1 MKSSFPSFSACYHT
15 DSSTKAIM
23 FYLVPSRGDEAW
35 SLQLNTLYQQSGFK
49 CADFHISWQNSNDV
63 GRLMFYLKNRW
74 KHKLIVLSRL
84 CVTKEQFSLRSI
96 FVFLLATEINVQCW
110 EQFAYR
116 LQGFLFIFQYTEL
129 LQRSSAQK
137 NFIVFHFKYS
147 SFRETGVLPVSLK
160 KKIG

>member
-1 MKSSFPSFSACYHT
+1 MKSSSPSFSACYHT

-74 KHKLIVLSRL
+74 KYNCSLSTLCHERAIFLEVHLCFLISNRNQCPMLTAICLQTTRLFVHLSIYRTPAALKCPEKLHRL
-84 CVTKEQFSLRSI
+84 PFQI
-96 FVFLLATEINVQCW
+96 FLL
-110 EQFAYR
+110 
-116 LQGFLFIFQYTEL
+116 
-129 LQRSSAQK
+129 
-137 NFIVFHFKYS
+137 
-147 SFRETGVLPVSLK
+147 
-160 KKIG
+160 